1 MKKIAVTGGTGS
13 WDRGLG
19 PVVIA
24 ALEAKGY
31 EVTNIDRAL
40 APGQIERSGFIRAD
54 LTDYGQTFAAL
65 HGHDVVI
72 SLAANG
78 EPDFNHVAGAERFRV
93 NTMIAYNVF
102 QAACAQGM
110 KKVVWAS
117 SETVLGFPFRDVQPK
132 VLPTNDDDPPI
143 PTGSYGISKAVT
155 EDLARHMN
163 RRFGVPFIG
172 LRFSN
177 IFYDTPGH
185 TTSYEKIP
193 GFWSDPKSRMFN
205 LWAYVDARDT
215 ADACV
220 QALESNITG
229 AEVMTI
235 AAPDTIM
242 KQTNEELVAAA
253 FPGCTLRPGTGPH
266 DTLESIE
273 KARRLIGYNPQ
284 WTWRKVLGRNG

>member
-31 EVTNIDRAL
+31 DVTNIDRAM
-40 APGQIERSGFIRAD
+40 APGQIERGNFIRAD
-54 LTDYGQTFAAL
+54 LTDYGQAFAAL
-65 HGHDVVI
+65 YGHDAVI

-78 EPDFNHVAGAERFRV
+78 EPDFNHVQGAARFQV

-102 QAACAQGM
+102 QAASALGM

-117 SETVLGFPFRDVQPK
+117 SETVLGFPFIDVPPK
-132 VLPTNDDDPPI
+132 ILPTSDEDPPI

-163 RRFGVPFIG
+163 RRYGMPFIG

-193 GFWSDPKSRMFN
+193 GFWDDPRSRMFN
-205 LWAYVDARDT
+205 LWAYVDSRDT

-220 QALESNITG
+220 LALESDITG

-266 DTLESIE
+266 DSLESIE
-273 KARRLIGYNPQ
+273 KARRLIGYDPQ
-284 WTWRKVLGRNG
+284 WTWRRVLGL